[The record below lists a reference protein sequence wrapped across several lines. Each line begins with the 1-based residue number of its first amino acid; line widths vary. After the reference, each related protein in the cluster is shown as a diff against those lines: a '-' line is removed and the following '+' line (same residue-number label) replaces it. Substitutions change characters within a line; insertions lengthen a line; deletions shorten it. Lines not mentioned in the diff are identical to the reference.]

1 MRKTALG
8 GIALALATLS
18 ALPLTSAA
26 RSGIG
31 PLDGAIEMLSS
42 VFYPSALLQDE
53 SLQIGFFKFLYF
65 IIIFTMVNWVLNKQ
79 VFNKG
84 GEDQNG
90 KRAAGV
96 IAFAFSAIG
105 AWFLPAKV
113 ALGTGGMITAILIL
127 LLPIG
132 ITFGLAYYAMAKLKN
147 NWIEHLFG
155 VLLLV
160 LATTIISWT
169 LGLIQ
174 M

>member
-18 ALPLTSAA
+18 ALPPTMAA

-31 PLDGAIEMLSS
+31 PLDKGIEVLSS

-53 SLQIGFFKFLYF
+53 TLQIGFFKFLYF

-79 VFNKG
+79 VFNKDG
-84 GEDQNG
+84 DDQNG
-90 KRAAGV
+90 KRAASV

-105 AWFLPAKV
+105 AWFLPAKI

-132 ITFGLAYYAMAKLKN
+132 ITFGLAYYAMIKLKK
-147 NWIEHLFG
+147 NWMEHLFG
-155 VLLLV
+155 LLLLI
-160 LATTIISWT
+160 LATAIISWT